1 MRHALVLHD
10 VEHLIWLSPRGA
22 GGYRLEIDGRW
33 SDIAIDTAGV
43 LTVDGK
49 QTDAYV
55 ALDGDRIYV
64 HVDGEAY
71 DLVHRDPIARFAQNR
86 DLAQDRVMRAP
97 MPGAV
102 VAMNVVVGQAV
113 AAGETLMIIESMKLE
128 TPIRSPRDGIV
139 EIVHLALGQ
148 AFERDTLLITLAEA

>member
-1 MRHALVLHD
+1 MRHAFVLQD
-10 VEHLIWLSPRGA
+10 IEHLIWLSPKSA
-22 GGYRLEIDGRW
+22 GGYRLEIDGRQ
-33 SDIAIDTAGV
+33 SDVSIDTGGV

-49 QTDAYV
+49 QTDARV
-55 ALDGDRIYV
+55 ALDGDRIHV

-71 DLVHRDPIARFAQNR
+71 ELVYRDPISRFAQSR

-102 VAMNVVVGQAV
+102 VAMNVAAGQAV
-113 AAGETLMIIESMKLE
+113 AEGETLMIIESMKLE
-128 TPIRSPRDGIV
+128 TSIRSPRDGIV